1 MNTRWLKWALKKYA
15 PDILTGMATGGVVL
29 TGYLSAEA
37 GKKSTMDILY
47 NKFWLTD
54 KISIEREELEHLGKK
69 EELKLTWKNYIPAA
83 VAGAGTIACS
93 IGAHKTHLHNEAVL
107 AAIAALYSGKY
118 RDLERKAKELLG
130 DKKFGELRTQLAAD
144 EVAKNRD
151 TIPISTDENA
161 QTYFEPYSSQYFTA
175 TPHEMLYAQLHINQ
189 IFQEYGGVT
198 LNDYLNVLPGCHRV
212 DIGSDIGWY
221 QGTDDWEEIWGW
233 FNDGPGHF
241 IDITFDDLP
250 GEPNV
255 KSIEYNVAPAPADDN
270 WEPFR

>member
-1 MNTRWLKWALKKYA
+1 MNTRWVQWALKKYA
-15 PDILTGMATGGVVL
+15 PDILTGMAVGGGVV
-29 TGYLSAEA
+29 TGWLGVQA
-37 GKKSTMDILY
+37 GKQASDEKIKILFELNTEEDIKTGV
-47 NKFWLTD
+47 NVPAPA
-54 KISIEREELEHLGKK
+54 EEFKA
-69 EELKLTWKNYIPAA
+69 TWKCYIPPAA
-83 VAGAGTIACS
+83 SAILTSAC
-93 IGAHKTHLHNEAVL
+93 IVGAHKVHLHNEAVL
-107 AAIAALYSGKY
+107 AAVAALYSGKY

-130 DKKFGELRTQLAAD
+130 DKRFGELRAQLAAD
-144 EVAKNRD
+144 EVAKKKD
-151 TIPISTDENA
+151 TIPVSTDENV

-175 TPHEMLYAQLHINQ
+175 TPHEMLYAQLYINQ
-189 IFQEYGGVT
+189 AFQKYGGVT

-250 GEPNV
+250 GDPGV

-270 WEPFR
+270 WEPFK